1 VLEIQTST
9 SRICFD
15 PEARIVHVQ
24 ARAGSVFDIQQA
36 IENKEASL
44 HLVGDGKKFTLLFTS
59 DGDIVTTPAMRTLC
73 ASAEY
78 NDNLYA
84 VALLSTNSAMKILGN
99 FYLRLSRPVVP
110 TRFFGNKDNAVEWL
124 KTFALQPV
132 SI

>member
-1 VLEIQTST
+1 MHV
-9 SRICFD
+9 D
-15 PEARIVHVQ
+15 ARPG
-24 ARAGSVFDIQQA
+24 AVFDVQQA
-36 IENKEASL
+36 LDNKEASIRL
-44 HLVGDGKKFTLLFTS
+44 ADGKKFLLLFS
-59 DGDIVTTPAMRTLC
+59 SEGDIVTTPEMRTLC

-110 TRFFGNKDNAVEWL
+110 TRFFGNKENAVEWL
-124 KTFALQPV
+124 KTFSMQAV